1 MERKEIRYKLFR
13 LKTQAEGGNKA
24 PKMPKGFKKTFESQK
39 KFQGWLSFG
48 VTWDVGGRKL
58 TEENP
63 NEDTTS
69 EENCCWTIV
78 LRDESLDDAWN
89 KVLEKVVV
97 EIPKEL
103 LRKI

>member
-1 MERKEIRYKLFR
+1 MNRKDIRYLMFR
-13 LKTQAEGGNKA
+13 LKTEVEGGNIA
-24 PKMPKGFKKTFESQK
+24 PELPKGFKKTFETQK

-48 VTWDVGGRKL
+48 VTWDVGGRVL

-63 NEDTTS
+63 NADTTS
-69 EENCCWTIV
+69 DENSFWTIV
-78 LRDESLDDAWN
+78 LRNESLDEAWN

-103 LRKI
+103 LVET